1 MTRSAWATD
10 STLPV
15 TSWRD
20 GHLVYVSAT
29 PMPLTADQAQA
40 AGERL
45 IEHAKA
51 IKAQTDPHASKVAA
65 LAQWKATHAAGECA
79 DCDPTPAPCI
89 CEIAEPLIGR
99 AHGEAE
105 LAGLQ

>member
-1 MTRSAWATD
+1 MTSAWAGG

-15 TSWRD
+15 TSWRE

-29 PMPLTADQAQA
+29 PMPMTADQAQA

-51 IKAQTDPHASKVAA
+51 IKAQ
-65 LAQWKATHAAGECA
+65 
-79 DCDPTPAPCI
+79 
-89 CEIAEPLIGR
+89 AEPLIGR
-99 AHGEAE
+99 AHDEAE
-105 LAGLQ
+105 LAVLR